1 MKRSLALL
9 AILFVLVN
17 LVLYFANPRR
27 YLAFIS
33 MLPHLVRR
41 ENPGAR
47 EQASDFL
54 ESIKNP
60 DGAGRAGTGT
70 SPKGRRPGISVYSV
84 ESKGELVFE
93 VSVIEERSQ
102 KPLPMTT
109 VEVSSTDRRLE
120 FQGWTDAAGRFRF
133 RTPSGGF
140 KIVAR
145 REGYSSVERRVTIA
159 TAPGADE
166 ERKLSI
172 VLSPKCLV
180 AGVVTDTWGKPAA
193 GVEIFAVRL
202 DIPTAKFSLPPGSL
216 RSGSFAET
224 NRRGEFSTS
233 VAPGKY
239 QLFARHKLF
248 GDAESEVVSV
258 EPSLRPLV
266 VRMVLRHA
274 THLLT
279 GIVRDADG
287 NAVEGAQVSVSYLEE
302 SGERKPFFNGK
313 IAVTGKGGEFLIEQL
328 RPGPVHV
335 VASHRE
341 LGIARQRIELAQIE
355 THIEARLQKP

>member
-1 MKRSLALL
+1 MKRSLALF
-9 AILFVLVN
+9 AVLFVLVN
-17 LVLYFANPRR
+17 LVLYFADPRR
-27 YLAFIS
+27 YVAFIS

-41 ENPGAR
+41 EHPEAR

-54 ESIKNP
+54 ESIKKP
-60 DGAGRAGTGT
+60 DSERPRMDT
-70 SPKGRRPGISVYSV
+70 SPGGRRPGITVYSV

-102 KPLPMTT
+102 EPLPMTS
-109 VEVSSTDRRLE
+109 VEVSSADRRLE
-120 FQGWTDAAGRFRF
+120 FQGWTDATGRFRF
-133 RTPSGGF
+133 RTPAGELR
-140 KIVAR
+140 IVAR

-166 ERKLSI
+166 ERKLRI
-172 VLSPKCLV
+172 TLTAKYLL
-180 AGVVTDTWGKPAA
+180 AGVLTDTWGKPAVGA
-193 GVEIFAVRL
+193 EIFAVRL
-202 DIPTAKFSLPPGSL
+202 DTPTGKFSLPPGAF

-224 NRRGEFSTS
+224 NQRGEFLIS

-239 QLFARHKLF
+239 QLFARHKLL
-248 GDAESEVVSV
+248 GDAESDVVSV
-258 EPSLRPLV
+258 EPSLRPPV

-287 NAVEGAQVSVSYLEE
+287 NTVEGAQVAVSYAEE
-302 SGERKPFFNGK
+302 NAQLKGFFRGK
-313 IAVTGKGGEFLIEQL
+313 IAFTGKGGVFSIEQL
-328 RPGPVHV
+328 RPGRVQV

-341 LGIARQRIELAQIE
+341 LGMSRQLIDLAHIE